1 MEGSLGMIMDI
12 GLPKKDRKVITDA
25 LGCVLADTFI
35 LYTKT
40 HSFHWNVT
48 GPNFHS
54 LHNFFKEL
62 YEDLIEGGDT
72 IAERIRILGYWA
84 PSSFSEFAGLSAIK
98 EETHH
103 IYDASDMLRQLVLD
117 NELMVRRLKEVLDV
131 AESNNDGVTA
141 DMIID
146 RMSIHSK
153 AAWMLRS
160 HLE

>member
-1 MEGSLGMIMDI
+1 MILDI
-12 GLPKKDRKVITDA
+12 GLQKKDRKVITDA
-25 LGCVLADTFI
+25 LSRVLADTFT

-48 GPNFHS
+48 GPNFYS

-62 YEDLIEGGDT
+62 YVDLIEGGDAL
-72 IAERIRILGYWA
+72 AERIRTLGYWA
-84 PSSFSEFAGLSAIK
+84 PSSFSEFSNLSAVK

-117 NELMVRRLKEVLDV
+117 NELLVRRLKEVFDV
-131 AESNNDGVTA
+131 AEANHDGVTV
-141 DMIID
+141 DLITE
-146 RMSIHSK
+146 RMKVHSK

>member
-1 MEGSLGMIMDI
+1 M
-12 GLPKKDRKVITDA
+12 ITDA
-25 LGCVLADTFI
+25 LSRVLADTFI
-35 LYTKT
+35 LYAKT

-48 GPNFHS
+48 GPNFYS
-54 LHNFFKEL
+54 LHHFFEDL
-62 YEDLIEGGDT
+62 YKDLIEGGDT

-84 PSSFSEFAGLSAIK
+84 PSSFSEFSGLSAVK

-117 NELMVRRLKEVLDV
+117 NELMVRRLKEVYDV
-131 AESNNDGVTA
+131 AEANNDGVTA
-141 DMIID
+141 DMMTI
-146 RMSIHSK
+146 RMEVHSK

>member
-1 MEGSLGMIMDI
+1 MIMDI
-12 GLPKKDRKVITDA
+12 GLQKKDRKVITDA
-25 LGCVLADTFI
+25 LSRVLADTFT
-35 LYTKT
+35 LYAKT

-48 GPNFHS
+48 GLNFYS

-72 IAERIRILGYWA
+72 IAERIRTLGYWA
-84 PSSFSEFAGLSAIK
+84 PSSFSEFASLSAIK

-103 IYDASDMLRQLVLD
+103 IYDSADMLRQLVLD
-117 NELMVRRLKEVLDV
+117 NELLVRRLKEVFDV
-131 AESNNDGVTA
+131 AEANNDSVTA
-141 DMIID
+141 DMITD
-146 RMSIHSK
+146 RMNIHSK

>member
-1 MEGSLGMIMDI
+1 MIMDI
-12 GLPKKDRKVITDA
+12 GLQKKDRKVIADA
-25 LGCVLADTFI
+25 LGRVLADTFI

-48 GPNFHS
+48 GPNFFS
-54 LHNFFKEL
+54 LHNLFKEL

-72 IAERIRILGYWA
+72 IAERIRALGYWA
-84 PSSFSEFAGLSAIK
+84 PSSFSEFASLSAIK

-117 NELMVRRLKEVLDV
+117 NELAVRRLKEVFDI
-131 AESNNDGVTA
+131 AESNHDAVTA
-141 DMIID
+141 DMITQ
-146 RMSIHSK
+146 RMNVHSK

>member
-1 MEGSLGMIMDI
+1 MIMDI
-12 GLPKKDRKVITDA
+12 GLQKKDRKIITDA
-25 LGCVLADTFI
+25 LGRVLADTFT
-35 LYTKT
+35 LYAKT

-48 GPNFHS
+48 GPNFYS
-54 LHNFFKEL
+54 LHHFFEEL
-62 YEDLIEGGDT
+62 YKDLIEGGDA

-84 PSSFSEFAGLSAIK
+84 PSSFSEFSGLSAVK

-117 NELMVRRLKEVLDV
+117 NELMVRRLKEVCDI
-131 AESNNDGVTA
+131 AESNNDCVTVSL
-141 DMIID
+141 ITE
-146 RMSIHSK
+146 RMEVHSK

>member
-1 MEGSLGMIMDI
+1 MIMDI
-12 GLPKKDRKVITDA
+12 GLQKKDRKVIADA
-25 LGCVLADTFI
+25 LGRVLADTFT

-48 GPNFHS
+48 GPNFFT
-54 LHNFFKEL
+54 LHNLFKEL

-72 IAERIRILGYWA
+72 IAERIRALGYWA
-84 PSSFSEFAGLSAIK
+84 PSSFSEFASLSAIK

-117 NELMVRRLKEVLDV
+117 NELAVRRLKEVFDI
-131 AESNNDGVTA
+131 AESNHDAVTA
-141 DMIID
+141 DMITQ
-146 RMSIHSK
+146 RMNVHSK

>member
-1 MEGSLGMIMDI
+1 MDI
-12 GLPKKDRKVITDA
+12 GLQKKDRKVIADA
-25 LGCVLADTFI
+25 LNRVLADTFI
-35 LYTKT
+35 LYAKT

-48 GPNFHS
+48 GPNFYS

-62 YEDLIEGGDT
+62 YEDLIGGGDT
-72 IAERIRILGYWA
+72 IAERIRTLGYWA
-84 PSSFSEFAGLSAIK
+84 PSSFSEFSGLSAVK

-117 NELMVRRLKEVLDV
+117 NELMVRRLKEVVDV
-131 AESNNDGVTA
+131 AESNSDCVTA
-141 DMIID
+141 DMITE
-146 RMSIHSK
+146 RMDVHSK

>member
-1 MEGSLGMIMDI
+1 MIMDI
-12 GLPKKDRKVITDA
+12 GLQKKDRKVIADA
-25 LGCVLADTFI
+25 LSRVLADTFT
-35 LYTKT
+35 LYAKT

-48 GPNFHS
+48 GLNFYS

-72 IAERIRILGYWA
+72 IAERIRTLGHWA
-84 PSSFSEFAGLSAIK
+84 PTSFSEFTSLSAIK

-103 IYDASDMLRQLVLD
+103 IYDSADMLRQLVLD
-117 NELMVRRLKEVLDV
+117 NELLVRRLKEVFDV
-131 AESNNDGVTA
+131 AETNNDSVTA
-141 DMIID
+141 DMITD
-146 RMSIHSK
+146 RMKIHSK

>member
-1 MEGSLGMIMDI
+1 MIMDI
-12 GLPKKDRKVITDA
+12 GLQKKDRKVITDA
-25 LGCVLADTFI
+25 LGRVLADTFT
-35 LYTKT
+35 LYAKT

-48 GPNFHS
+48 GLNFYS

-72 IAERIRILGYWA
+72 IAERVRALGYWA
-84 PSSFSEFAGLSAIK
+84 PNSFSEFSSLSAIK

-103 IYDASDMLRQLVLD
+103 IYDSADMIRQLVLD
-117 NELMVRRLKEVLDV
+117 NELIVRRLKEVFDV
-131 AESNNDGVTA
+131 AEANNDGVTA
-141 DMIID
+141 DMITV
-146 RMSIHSK
+146 RMNVHSK

>member
-1 MEGSLGMIMDI
+1 MTMDI
-12 GLPKKDRKVITDA
+12 GLQKKDRKVITDA
-25 LGCVLADTFI
+25 LSRVLADTFT
-35 LYTKT
+35 LYAKT

-54 LHNFFKEL
+54 LHAFFKEL

-72 IAERIRILGYWA
+72 IAERIRTLGYWA
-84 PSSFSEFAGLSAIK
+84 PSSFSEFSKLSAIK

-117 NELMVRRLKEVLDV
+117 NELLVRRLKEVFDV
-131 AESNNDGVTA
+131 AETNSDSVTA
-141 DMIID
+141 DMITA
-146 RMSIHSK
+146 RMDVHSK
-153 AAWMLRS
+153 KAWMLRS